1 MSSHNNNS
9 NNECLNQNLEAKRRQ
24 NIEDNRRFLA
34 ALKINDIRDEIKE
47 ITTSNNNQCN
57 TENVSSNGRRV
68 MKKELQSDI
77 IRRSS
82 RIRQNIDHIENLP
95 PKEHKQKKKITKNTD
110 ENRTD
115 SMPKVKLQLPSHM
128 LIRYQSSGKK
138 VALHN
143 TKAKFGDD
151 GNESLLM

>member
-57 TENVSSNGRRV
+57 TEN
-68 MKKELQSDI
+68 
-77 IRRSS
+77 
-82 RIRQNIDHIENLP
+82 NIDHIENLP

>member
-1 MSSHNNNS
+1 M
-9 NNECLNQNLEAKRRQ
+9 
-24 NIEDNRRFLA
+24 NRLLLYKESGNRCS
-34 ALKINDIRDEIKE
+34 IIRDEIKE

-115 SMPKVKLQLPSHM
+115 SMPKVKLQLPPH
-128 LIRYQSSGKK
+128 
-138 VALHN
+138 
-143 TKAKFGDD
+143 
-151 GNESLLM
+151 